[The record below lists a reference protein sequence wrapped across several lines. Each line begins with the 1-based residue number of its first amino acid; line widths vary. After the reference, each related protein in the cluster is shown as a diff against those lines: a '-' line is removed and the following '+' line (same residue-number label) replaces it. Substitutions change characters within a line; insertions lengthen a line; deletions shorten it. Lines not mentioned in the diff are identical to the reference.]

1 MEHNPLLEPLQEVFV
16 HFGLLLKWRKFKGQA
31 PALCPVGMQEMKM
44 VQESSTALDEYNKAQ
59 MQQLLFDNAWNKKVE
74 SKDLAFTSF
83 PATVHVRR
91 AFKKVGDL
99 ELWPWG
105 TVSKIRS
112 GKSVKKLVH
121 AKGFGCD
128 WLIQPFKALSQ
139 ADFAKMPSEE
149 GEGCLCPYFWV
160 RETKDPDA
168 ANMQLHVLKK
178 NGSCF
183 PVLRNK
189 RAIEKHEA
197 LIFCEE
203 EHETQPPKKKAKKD

>member
-1 MEHNPLLEPLQEVFV
+1 MGNREQDPFWQVREEVGACERLWV
-16 HFGLLLKWRKFKGQA
+16 RLVD
-31 PALCPVGMQEMKM
+31 PA
-44 VQESSTALDEYNKAQ
+44 
-59 MQQLLFDNAWNKKVE
+59 
-74 SKDLAFTSF
+74 
-83 PATVHVRR
+83 
-91 AFKKVGDL
+91 
-99 ELWPWG
+99 
-105 TVSKIRS
+105 
-112 GKSVKKLVH
+112 
-121 AKGFGCD
+121 
-128 WLIQPFKALSQ
+128 FKALSQ

>member
-1 MEHNPLLEPLQEVFV
+1 MEHNPLLEPVQEVFV

-59 MQQLLFDNAWNKKVE
+59 MQQLLLDNAWNKKVE

-112 GKSVKKLVH
+112 